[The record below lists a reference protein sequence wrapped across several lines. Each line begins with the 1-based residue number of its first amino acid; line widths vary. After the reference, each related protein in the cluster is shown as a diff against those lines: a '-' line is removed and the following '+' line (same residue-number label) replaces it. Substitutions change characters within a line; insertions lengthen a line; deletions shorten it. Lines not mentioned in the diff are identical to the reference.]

1 MHNGR
6 FSMNSARPGRQR
18 FVRQLATGIIGAPAL
33 GSLLAARKM
42 FGEGLSQL
50 ALSDYTSST

>member
-1 MHNGR
+1 
-6 FSMNSARPGRQR
+6 MNSARTGRQR